1 MALWED
7 LNEAAKKVML
17 WGGEESVLLCFIVT
31 GMPIILLR
39 IKRAKLWRCSPLL
52 TTLFRPKTFDFEAVL
67 ET

>member
-17 WGGEESVLLCFIVT
+17 WGGEESVLLYFIVS

-39 IKRAKLWRCSPLL
+39 KRAKLWRCNPLL
-52 TTLFRPKTFDFEAVL
+52 TTLFST
-67 ET
+67 